1 LTLFIPE
8 FIILMPERRRE
19 MWKKEKGQERS
30 SVLSSGIPSREEIKR
45 PSEEK
50 IARVGRSI
58 VIKGELSGNED
69 LYIEGAVE
77 GSIVL
82 RDNTLI
88 IGPEGK
94 VKAEIHGKRVTINGR
109 VNGNIH
115 ASEIVIINKT
125 GSLQGDIFSPRISIA
140 DGAHFKGSVKME
152 KPSEISYPLKEKPKA
167 EEEIKKIQ

>member
-1 LTLFIPE
+1 
-8 FIILMPERRRE
+8 
-19 MWKKEKGQERS
+19 MWKKEKQEVKS
-30 SVLSSGIPSREEIKR
+30 PVFSTGVPSKEEFRK

-50 IARVGRSI
+50 MAFVGKTVI
-58 VIKGELSGNED
+58 VKGELSGKED
-69 LYIEGAVE
+69 LYVE
-77 GSIVL
+77 GSIEGKIFL
-82 RDNTLI
+82 KDNTLI

-94 VKAEIHGKRVTINGR
+94 VNAEIHVKRITINGS

-152 KPSEISYPLKEKPKA
+152 KIACSSPFQKERPI
-167 EEEIKKIQ
+167 EEGKKEQKIEEKKTKNI